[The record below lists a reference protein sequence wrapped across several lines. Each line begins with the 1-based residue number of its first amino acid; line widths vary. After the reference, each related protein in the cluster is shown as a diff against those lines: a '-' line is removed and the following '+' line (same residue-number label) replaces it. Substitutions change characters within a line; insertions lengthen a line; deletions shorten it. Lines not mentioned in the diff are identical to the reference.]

1 MNFEVFFIKYI
12 IGKKM
17 RLNSKKKKGKMPVP
31 TTCLDWISWLSPAS
45 SLSEHHLVVGKL
57 AEPKV
62 VCNK

>member
-31 TTCLDWISWLSPAS
+31 TTCLDWIKLVVPSILFVKAPLGSGKAGRTQS
-45 SLSEHHLVVGKL
+45 SL
-57 AEPKV
+57 
-62 VCNK
+62 